1 MTTQNVMTLQELGEL
16 AERLGATVI
25 PDEYDGPEFIFD
37 ADQFEAFAD
46 AVFLAGADKALAL
59 MEQMAATMRQGGAK

>member
-1 MTTQNVMTLQELGEL
+1 MTTQNAMTLQELGEL

-25 PDEYDGPEFIFD
+25 PDEVDGPEFIFD

-46 AVFLAGADKALAL
+46 AIFMAGTDHGLSFAQRLVDSLKS
-59 MEQMAATMRQGGAK
+59 GGAK